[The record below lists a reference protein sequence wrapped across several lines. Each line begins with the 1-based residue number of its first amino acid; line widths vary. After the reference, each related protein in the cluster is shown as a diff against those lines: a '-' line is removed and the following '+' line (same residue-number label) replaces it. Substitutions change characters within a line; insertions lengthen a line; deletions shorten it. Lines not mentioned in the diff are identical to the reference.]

1 MIDRTR
7 FDKTLA
13 IHALEAGADL
23 CNAFVLS
30 CEGGEVVA
38 RRNGTEARFRG
49 RVIIGADGASS
60 VVTRNHQ
67 NEEVGYLSTLQ
78 YEVGL
83 NGDEEWMELIAP
95 LPIGSGFGWFV
106 PSGRTARLGVAV
118 DRSRAKVLRAAANAL
133 LRRYEADGRIFSN
146 SILGAS
152 GGLIP
157 VAGRNLH
164 GRPGVLPA
172 GDACGLAG
180 PVGGAGIAS
189 AVLLGEVS
197 GRVAAAS
204 VDTEDE
210 GLLDDYPAEA
220 LRMTPGLEKEP
231 VNPLLDIRGGIEV
244 LGNWN
249 PPRAPRLK
257 ESLIGGHPWL

>member
-30 CEGGEVVA
+30 CRDGEVVA
-38 RRNGTEARFRG
+38 RRNGIEARFRG

-60 VVTRNHQ
+60 VVTRGHQ
-67 NEEVGYLSTLQ
+67 EVGYLSALQ

-83 NGDEEWMELIAP
+83 NGDEDWMELISP
-95 LPIGSGFGWFV
+95 LPTGPGFGWFV

-118 DRSRAKVLRAAANAL
+118 ERSHAKVLKAAANAL
-133 LRRYEADGRIFSN
+133 LRRYEADRRIFPN
-146 SILGAS
+146 AILGAS

-157 VAGRNLH
+157 VSGRNLES
-164 GRPGVLPA
+164 GPGVLPA

-180 PVGGAGIAS
+180 PLGGAGIAS

-204 VDTEDE
+204 VHADDP
-210 GLLDDYPAEA
+210 GLLADYPAEA
-220 LRMTPGLEKEP
+220 LKMTPGSGNDR
-231 VNPLLDIRGGIEV
+231 VHPLLNVRGGIEV

-249 PPRAPRLK
+249 PPLAPA
-257 ESLIGGHPWL
+257 